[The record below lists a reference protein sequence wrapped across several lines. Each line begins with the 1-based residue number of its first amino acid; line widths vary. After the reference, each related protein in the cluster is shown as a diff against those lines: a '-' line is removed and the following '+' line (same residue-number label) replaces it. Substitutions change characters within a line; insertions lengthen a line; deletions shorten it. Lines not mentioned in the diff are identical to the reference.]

1 MSEFCDI
8 MRCDVFQSEES
19 KLSGSDSAISTDI
32 EVWGSSAFAKLS
44 SSSALVKSNHNL
56 SPIRDSTVL
65 TGGSKKH
72 QNRHVCPEQISSQTN
87 SNSKNAKGGLF
98 FLEVFRINVYS
109 RFPESPDQNK
119 AEPSTQADRKNDST
133 KEEQKVNL
141 NSSKNDSPT
150 ADATI
155 ENYINM
161 SKIKASCQSE
171 ELAKLKTKCEFLVR
185 SCVGSLLLKMSDEKF
200 KEMEG
205 ELDMFFNI
213 GCL

>member
-1 MSEFCDI
+1 M
-8 MRCDVFQSEES
+8 
-19 KLSGSDSAISTDI
+19 
-32 EVWGSSAFAKLS
+32 
-44 SSSALVKSNHNL
+44 
-56 SPIRDSTVL
+56 
-65 TGGSKKH
+65 
-72 QNRHVCPEQISSQTN
+72 
-87 SNSKNAKGGLF
+87 
-98 FLEVFRINVYS
+98 
-109 RFPESPDQNK
+109 
-119 AEPSTQADRKNDST
+119 
-133 KEEQKVNL
+133 NL

-205 ELDMFFNI
+205 EFEKLFTLCVGPLKFSV
-213 GCL
+213 LS